1 MAVPAIKSLT
11 DFLRNS
17 KDHIS
22 KLKKTGKPQIL
33 TVNGE
38 ASVVVQDAES
48 YAQMAD
54 LAEIARQDQRLQS
67 ALDHFQSG
75 KKGIPAK
82 DVLKEVRAKF
92 FGDKF

>member
-1 MAVPAIKSLT
+1 MAAAIKSLT

-22 KLKKTGKPQIL
+22 RLKKSGRPQIL

-48 YAQMAD
+48 YQKMAS
-54 LAEIARQDQRLQS
+54 LAAIASQDERLRK
-67 ALDHFQSG
+67 ALEHFRKG
-75 KKGIPAK
+75 GKGIPA
-82 DVLKEVRAKF
+82 DQVLDEVRAKF
-92 FGDKF
+92 FGEDS